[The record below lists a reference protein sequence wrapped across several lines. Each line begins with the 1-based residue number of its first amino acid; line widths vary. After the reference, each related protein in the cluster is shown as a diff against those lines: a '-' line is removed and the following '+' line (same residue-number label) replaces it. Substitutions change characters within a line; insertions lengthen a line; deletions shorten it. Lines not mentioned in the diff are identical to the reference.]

1 MFFFSKN
8 TDKKPASVITTSG
21 VPDKTPENIT
31 IKKDTLIWDYL
42 TRLDKEI
49 DRFVALYLYIH
60 KLQSPKVRQMQR
72 QSVIETF
79 ENVIKKS
86 GGEIFSLPNDD
97 AVVIFSRNAKEEI
110 LACLV
115 KLRFLFHDDPLLKNA
130 VDLEQIGFVQFFEL
144 SGGASEFRKVVNSS
158 MKPQGAPSVQNG
170 GGTSVSRQN
179 QMGAGRKF
187 SRDLTP
193 TMLSKVQ
200 KALVQTDFSSLI
212 RRQSVCAVIGK
223 SPPQMLFDEVFVSI
237 ADLRDMLLPDVDLTA
252 NPWLFLHLTETLD
265 KRVLVSVSQHDDG
278 SFTSNFSMNLNVSTI
293 LSDEFLE
300 FDENMNSSMRSSI
313 VLELQLVDIFSDIKA
328 FILAKT
334 FAQYRG
340 YKICIDGITVDKL
353 KYIDREHLS
362 SDLIKII
369 WHPSFMDVI
378 TEDKHFTDYVN
389 KAERAK
395 MILCRVD
402 DPQAVEVGNSLGINL
417 YQGRYIQRLLGAQP
431 KKTIYS
437 IKK

>member
-1 MFFFSKN
+1 MFLFNKNQPEKPTVKKN
-8 TDKKPASVITTSG
+8 T
-21 VPDKTPENIT
+21 
-31 IKKDTLIWDYL
+31 LILDYL
-42 TRLDKEI
+42 ARMEKDLD
-49 DRFVALYLYIH
+49 RYRALYIYLS
-60 KLQSPKVRQMQR
+60 KLQSQKIKASQR
-72 QSVIETF
+72 QEMIETF

-86 GGEIFSLPNDD
+86 GGEIFGMPNEDM
-97 AVVIFSRNAKEEI
+97 VVIFNKNAFDEI
-110 LACLV
+110 RACLV
-115 KLRFLFHDDPLLKNA
+115 KVRFMFHDDPLIQSSF
-130 VDLEQIGFVQFFEL
+130 DLEQINFVKFYEL
-144 SGGASEFRKVVNSS
+144 GSGAAEFKDVIKAGMENFDNQQDGTKGAVKSSAPASSFMGGARKL
-158 MKPQGAPSVQNG
+158 
-170 GGTSVSRQN
+170 R
-179 QMGAGRKF
+179 RE
-187 SRDLTP
+187 LTP
-193 TMLSKVQ
+193 SMLAKVQ
-200 KALVQTDFSSLI
+200 KALSMTDFSSLI

-252 NPWLFLHLTETLD
+252 NPWLFQHLTETLD
-265 KRVLVSVSQHDDG
+265 KRVLVSISRHDDG
-278 SFTSNFSMNLNVSTI
+278 SLTSNFSINLNVSTI

-300 FDENMNSSMRSSI
+300 FDENINASMRSSI

-369 WHPSFMDVI
+369 WHPTFMDVVN
-378 TEDKHFTDYVN
+378 EDKHFTDYVN

-417 YQGRYIQRLLGAQP
+417 YQGRYIQRMLTSQP
-431 KKTIYS
+431 RKTIFS